1 MDALLL
7 KDKVIVV
14 SGGTKGVGKAASEEF
29 ARQGAKVVIGGRDE
43 ASAQKSLRLM
53 NVCGSEGLFVH
64 TDLEKV
70 SDCKGLM
77 DSAFDKYGRIDGFFN
92 YAGITPVSPLDSC
105 DEETF
110 DHVMDINFKACFFC
124 CQQAVKYMRQNGGGS
139 IVLTGSAHAWGG
151 QKDRA
156 AYACSKGVLRI
167 LMEHIAHQYAVERIR
182 CNYLTLGWTPTEGE
196 VALRKSQGETEAQL
210 RLRAASILPMGRM
223 LERTDYLQTLVL
235 LMSDASSMM
244 TGSTIRITA
253 GEYI

>member
-77 DSAFDKYGRIDGFFN
+77 DSAFDKYGRIDG
-92 YAGITPVSPLDSC
+92 
-105 DEETF
+105 
-110 DHVMDINFKACFFC
+110 
-124 CQQAVKYMRQNGGGS
+124 
-139 IVLTGSAHAWGG
+139 
-151 QKDRA
+151 
-156 AYACSKGVLRI
+156 
-167 LMEHIAHQYAVERIR
+167 
-182 CNYLTLGWTPTEGE
+182 
-196 VALRKSQGETEAQL
+196 
-210 RLRAASILPMGRM
+210 
-223 LERTDYLQTLVL
+223 
-235 LMSDASSMM
+235 
-244 TGSTIRITA
+244 
-253 GEYI
+253 